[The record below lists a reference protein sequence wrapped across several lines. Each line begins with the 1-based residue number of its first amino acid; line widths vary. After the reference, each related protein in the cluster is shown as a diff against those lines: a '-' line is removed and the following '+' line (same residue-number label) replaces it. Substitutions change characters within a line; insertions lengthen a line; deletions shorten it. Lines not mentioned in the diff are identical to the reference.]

1 MADDRYNNEAGGG
14 GFMMGLLTG
23 TVIGAG
29 IGMLLAPKAGADL
42 RGELG
47 EQARNIG
54 TKATE
59 QYRRASET
67 ATEQYRRA
75 SDTATAWAEKG
86 RDVVNQAREVV
97 TRGVD
102 EARGYA
108 GGSTGNDYETGSTPT
123 PGAFGDR
130 PSGGNDYGRS

>member
-1 MADDRYNNEAGGG
+1 MADSYDRYNNENAGG

-29 IGMLLAPKAGADL
+29 IGMLLAPKAGSDL

-47 EQARNIG
+47 EQAKHIG
-54 TKATE
+54 NKASE

-67 ATEQYRRA
+67 ATG
-75 SDTATAWAEKG
+75 WAEKG
-86 RDVVNQAREVV
+86 REAVSQAREAV

-108 GGSTGNDYETGSTPT
+108 GGNSGSDYSTGPTPT
-123 PGAFGDR
+123 PGSFGDR
-130 PSGGNDYGRS
+130 PSGGTDYGRS